1 MPNVTVICF
10 FSSLLCY
17 GLGFLKISSLNNAL
31 LDNINYD
38 FSILVSIATSYFVM
52 AILFA
57 VIGFLC
63 YISNKKSNKKLLK
76 LRAMNF
82 RSNPRQE
89 QEIA

>member
-17 GLGFLKISSLNNAL
+17 GLGFLKIFSLNNAII
-31 LDNINYD
+31 DNIGYD
-38 FSILVSIATSYFVM
+38 FNILVSIATSYFVM
-52 AILFA
+52 AIFFA

-63 YISNKKSNKKLLK
+63 YISNKKSNKELLK
-76 LRAMNF
+76 LRAMI

>member
-17 GLGFLKISSLNNAL
+17 GLGFLKISSLNNAII
-31 LDNINYD
+31 DNIGYD
-38 FSILVSIATSYFVM
+38 FNILVSIATSYFVM
-52 AILFA
+52 AIFFA
-57 VIGFLC
+57 VVGFLC

-76 LRAMNF
+76 LRDMNF